1 MSASHARSSW
11 LKRRRCR
18 HSRISVPTFGW
29 GRVACMR
36 RTIADTGRRNH
47 DLGGYR
53 RCIGADATI
62 SAAAGV
68 VMTLGAGLL
77 NGVLALPVSLLMAAG
92 LALFPWAACLL
103 WLTRKAVVPRAAV
116 WAVIVCNLAWVA
128 DSVWVSLGGSF
139 APSGLGH
146 AFIALQAATVLLL
159 ADLEF
164 VGLRRSR
171 VAMA

>member
-1 MSASHARSSW
+1 MSVDSMSPF
-11 LKRRRCR
+11 LRR
-18 HSRISVPTFGW
+18 VL
-29 GRVACMR
+29 
-36 RTIADTGRRNH
+36 IADA
-47 DLGGYR
+47 L
-53 RCIGADATI
+53 I